1 MAEEPKHKTPTEL
14 GEAVGRKIEELFGD
28 LLGENSIAEPD
39 HAIETR
45 AQDATREPASP
56 TGPSVPTVAP
66 TAGAQ
71 SSISGIDRTHKN
83 CP

>member
-45 AQDATREPASP
+45 AQDATRDHAPP
-56 TGPSVPTVAP
+56 TGPECTLQ
-66 TAGAQ
+66 GRAQ
-71 SSISGIDRTHKN
+71 PERNHLL
-83 CP
+83 PE